1 MGQLRQEGGIFFIIN
16 LNSRYMNLN
25 IIYTFLVCV
34 TFYFTIVRWVTQLK
48 IFHLQLNG
56 LPEALGL
63 KQNRYWVI
71 LTWCMWFYQIY
82 YWFTFFKLFQ

>member
-1 MGQLRQEGGIFFIIN
+1 
-16 LNSRYMNLN
+16 MNLN
-25 IIYTFLVCV
+25 IIYTYLVCV

-48 IFHLQLNG
+48 IFHLQLTG